1 LRLDITFSDMDE
13 YITLALKYSKTDYN
27 HDSVEIIISA
37 IGNSICPV
45 KALRRLFREDL

>member
-1 LRLDITFSDMDE
+1 MFSDTDK
-13 YITLALKYSKTDYN
+13 YITLALKYNKTNYN
-27 HDSVEIIISA
+27 YDNIKIIISA

>member
-1 LRLDITFSDMDE
+1 MFSDTDE
-13 YITLALKYSKTDYN
+13 HVTLALKRSKTDYN
-27 HDSVEIIISA
+27 HESIEIIISA